1 MACSCANRVLRY
13 ANTRITSP
21 LNMRI
26 KQYYSAHIFHAM
38 ARLDVPTFADD
49 LIQRQ
54 IEQSLPTNSH
64 SNIVWDTV
72 QRISNVITTI
82 LQLVSQ
88 FSVLMN
94 SLRGQDD
101 ATLLATLCFTHGLFQ
116 CLNLGHRYASAAGT
130 IACYPSVRALMQTFK
145 FGLRPLTMQLTFEW
159 KA

>member
-1 MACSCANRVLRY
+1 MACSCANRVLSY

-26 KQYYSAHIFHAM
+26 KQYYSVHIFHAM

-72 QRISNVITTI
+72 QRISHIITTI
-82 LQLVSQ
+82 LQLASQ
-88 FSVLMN
+88 FSVLIN
-94 SLRGQDD
+94 SLRGQND
-101 ATLLATLCFTHGLFQ
+101 ATLLTTLCFAHGLLQ

-130 IACYPSVRALMQTFK
+130 IASHLSSARVLMQAIR
-145 FGLRPLTMQLTFEW
+145 LN
-159 KA
+159 